1 MPPIPLITSR
11 SFRKNCKKDVKMRLK
26 SVFPLKKFGNP
37 ILKQYLRT
45 TRTRQASPRCS
56 NVRVVLFLYNKQQN
70 SIPEALHQCARP
82 CLSLAVKRLD
92 GYRYSKGWE
101 LSRINRTPSVRCFP
115 TVWQEVGL
123 RCLQMRFAS
132 TSIFASSSTSS
143 ISSRPTT
150 TWRVKL
156 IYFLLTSQI

>member
-1 MPPIPLITSR
+1 MIWWLFGTIPIKKKAKVLLKVPSTARSAPKTPLWGCNSKT

-37 ILKQYLRT
+37 ILKQYLCT

-56 NVRVVLFLYNKQQN
+56 NVRVVLFLYNEQQN

-101 LSRINRTPSVRCFP
+101 LSRIYRLLPPVSLYVSFI
-115 TVWQEVGL
+115 TVAKG
-123 RCLQMRFAS
+123 A
-132 TSIFASSSTSS
+132 TS
-143 ISSRPTT
+143 
-150 TWRVKL
+150 L
-156 IYFLLTSQI
+156 